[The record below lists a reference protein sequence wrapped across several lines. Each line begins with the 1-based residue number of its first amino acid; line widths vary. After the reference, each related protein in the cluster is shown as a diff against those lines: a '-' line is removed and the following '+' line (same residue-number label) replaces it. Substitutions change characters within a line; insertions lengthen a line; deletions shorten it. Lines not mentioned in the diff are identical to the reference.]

1 MEEAHA
7 YNVQQM
13 SEYRARGN
21 EEKYND
27 IQDLLRQMVDVMGK
41 KKVLPQWV
49 LQDKPASRNVT

>member
-41 KKVLPQWV
+41 KKVLPQ
-49 LQDKPASRNVT
+49 